1 MVYTSRVADLTF
13 LVIVGG
19 SLLLVASIFCGVW
32 CYSHAGRLKAKFH
45 RIKSKGERD
54 KAKMACPVRTS
65 SYDDTARRGPR
76 ILLLSSWN
84 KLLAWNLFLLTLA
97 VVPTPTASEESTT
110 TKTTV
115 AIIGGG
121 VAGTFT
127 SKYLVDYNAEKCLL
141 ESITIFDPNPIGQET
156 KASTT
161 PNTMDWQGSRVAA
174 MKLPDGRVVELGASV
189 FHEANQLLKDM
200 IGNADPELELGGP
213 FHTGKEGPDHP
224 TRQGLGIYH
233 GDGEWLYMSNKTAP
247 FNTFWTLV
255 RYNMDLYRVDRWTTR
270 AIRRFSEIVPLLES
284 NHTST
289 FFESPDA
296 MWERVELINAVHL
309 SFEQLLDA
317 IGVSKA
323 DGYWMNHVFPYQ
335 GSIRKEL
342 LTAIN
347 LINYNQ
353 GNSQINGLV
362 GMASFAASKGPLYS
376 VIGGNHQIIDT
387 AFQQAQANS
396 QKSCE
401 NNNIVLHKQQT
412 VTTVVGS
419 MNGFEI
425 FSGRELI
432 GTYDTVILAA
442 PLQQARIEFL
452 IPSQWDGAVLQ
463 QMPLAGGMVKNP
475 DESSIEAGHEGHPI
489 LPGKLPPCASK
500 PFTQVVTTVVS
511 QGTLN
516 HEYFHV
522 LKEKLPRAVC
532 MTEKGKHQEH
542 NITVISELAGDGV
555 YKVFSSDLLDKETL
569 SRLFGP
575 QHTVE
580 FTKVSPLY
588 HFTFLYYQEYLQ
600 CKIN

>member
-1 MVYTSRVADLTF
+1 MRAVD
-13 LVIVGG
+13 I
-19 SLLLVASIFCGVW
+19 
-32 CYSHAGRLKAKFH
+32 
-45 RIKSKGERD
+45 
-54 KAKMACPVRTS
+54 RTVS
-65 SYDDTARRGPR
+65 DRASYDP
-76 ILLLSSWN
+76 IMSLSSWN
-84 KLLAWNLFLLTLA
+84 KLAWNLFLLSLA
-97 VVPTPTASEESTT
+97 LVPIFTASEEPT

-121 VAGTFT
+121 VAGTFA
-127 SKYLVDYNAEKCLL
+127 SKYLVDYDAEKCLL

-161 PNTMDWQGSRVAA
+161 PNVDWQGSRVAA

-200 IGNADPELELGGP
+200 IGNADPKLELGRP

-255 RYNMDLYRVDRWTTR
+255 RYNMDLYRVDRWTGR
-270 AIRRFSEIVPLLES
+270 AINQFSNIVPLLES
-284 NHTST
+284 NHSST
-289 FFESPDA
+289 FFESPDD
-296 MWERVELINAVHL
+296 MWERVELLNAVHL
-309 SFEQLLDA
+309 SFDQLLDA

-323 DGYWMNHVFPYQ
+323 DGYWMNKVFPYQ

-376 VIGGNHQIIDT
+376 VIGGNHQIIHT

-396 QKSCE
+396 QKNCGQSD
-401 NNNIVLHKQQT
+401 IVMHKQQT

-419 MNGFEI
+419 MDGFEV
-425 FSGRELI
+425 FSGQELL

-475 DESSIEAGHEGHPI
+475 DESSIEEGHEGHPV
-489 LPGKLPPCASK
+489 LPGKVPPCASK

-511 QGTLN
+511 HGTLD
-516 HEYFHV
+516 HDYFHI

-532 MTEKGKHQEH
+532 MTEKGKYQEY

-555 YKVFSSDLLDKETL
+555 YKVFSSNILEKESL

-588 HFTFLYYQEYLQ
+588 HSFNFCIFKNISTTV
-600 CKIN
+600 